1 MQGTWGGRQPP
12 SCSYQEPKRS
22 TAVGRLWRTPML
34 VLLATVALASG
45 CGGSTGEETGRP
57 GEVALDL
64 EERNDANVAGARAVL
79 RYEAQDRTHVIVDGL
94 DAGERAGEGPNP
106 VRLVRGS
113 CAEPGRVAFQL
124 TPLRGS
130 TSETTIPIGI
140 DELYEGDFAIEVL
153 FSKSNSEALACGD
166 VPDEPPS

>member
-1 MQGTWGGRQPP
+1 M
-12 SCSYQEPKRS
+12 
-22 TAVGRLWRTPML
+22 GRLWRTPML
-34 VLLATVALASG
+34 VLLVTVALASG
-45 CGGSTGEETGRP
+45 CDGSNGEATDRP

-79 RYEAQDRTHVIVDGL
+79 RYEGQDRTHVIVDGF
-94 DAGERAGEGPNP
+94 DAGERAGKGLNP

-113 CAEPGRVAFQL
+113 CDEPGRVAFQM

-130 TSETTIPIGI
+130 TSETTIPISI

-153 FSKSNSEALACGD
+153 FSKANSEALACGD
-166 VPDEPPS
+166 VPEEPPS